1 MFFTIYEL
9 EEKHHRKCNIYQTQ
23 MSEQTIHRYDS
34 REWKYRWTFLFGG
47 AIYILEKELE
57 DCDDFIMEKKTE
69 NINEKFSLKNVKKLI
84 TAGGDINMIGGP
96 PGDGGGGRTGEKLI
110 TPGAHAGNRNQ
121 NLSAKIAAAQNGG
134 NYEMF
139 DWRQSNQSL
148 NQESESNQLITS
160 INYFS

>member
-1 MFFTIYEL
+1 
-9 EEKHHRKCNIYQTQ
+9 
-23 MSEQTIHRYDS
+23 
-34 REWKYRWTFLFGG
+34 
-47 AIYILEKELE
+47 
-57 DCDDFIMEKKTE
+57 
-69 NINEKFSLKNVKKLI
+69 
-84 TAGGDINMIGGP
+84 MIGGP

-110 TPGAHAGNRNQ
+110 TPGAQHAGNRGQ

-148 NQESESNQLITS
+148 NQESESNQLFTS